1 MSDIAFLLEDRSS
14 PSVAVLL
21 RSMMEASARASW
33 LIDPALTAREMVARA
48 LIESFDEGRRVGQMG
63 RERFQSL
70 GQREVREPLANPLEE
85 TVMEI
90 ATQGGFSVEKAHGDL
105 RVEGQRRPNTLELL
119 KAVDGKEWDSSL
131 SNLIPS
137 MYRRG
142 SAAAHGSLMGWA
154 EMAVATKEDGGTD
167 IRSLGLLATDLT
179 SAMRLHVRAI
189 DAWNSLI
196 DWVPKD
202 LLKET
207 RHAALAGHGLAF
219 AQLLKALGSRKGQS
233 GGWTQ
238 R

>member
-1 MSDIAFLLEDRSS
+1 M
-14 PSVAVLL
+14 AVLL
-21 RSMMEASARASW
+21 RSMMEASARGSW
-33 LIDPALTAREMVARA
+33 LIDPTLTAREMVARA
-48 LIESFDEGRRVGQMG
+48 LVESFDEGRRVGQMG
-63 RERFQSL
+63 RERAQSL
-70 GQREVREPLANPLEE
+70 GQRQVPEPPANPLEE

-90 ATQGGFSVEKAHGDL
+90 ATQGGFNVEWKAHGHI

-119 KAVDGKEWDSSL
+119 KAVDGKEWDSPL

-154 EMAVATKEDGGTD
+154 EMTVATKEDGSTD

-179 SAMRLHVRAI
+179 SAIRLHVRAI

-202 LLKET
+202 LLEQT

-219 AQLLKALGSRKGQS
+219 AQLLKALGSRTGQ
-233 GGWTQ
+233 GVGWTQ